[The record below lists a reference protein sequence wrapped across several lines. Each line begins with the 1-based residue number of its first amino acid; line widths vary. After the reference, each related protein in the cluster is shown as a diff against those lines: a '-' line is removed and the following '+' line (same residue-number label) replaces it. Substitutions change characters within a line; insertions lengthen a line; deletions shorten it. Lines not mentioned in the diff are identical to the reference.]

1 MHLVSSIHKSS
12 LKNVKQAQKKQ
23 CKFYASRK
31 GLQMFEGFEGEGMK
45 VKLQKPRWEGFL
57 GTK

>member
-1 MHLVSSIHKSS
+1 MIQKMHLVSNINKSL
-12 LKNVKQAQKKQ
+12 LKNVEEAQKKQ

-45 VKLQKPRWEGFL
+45 SRCKNLDGKGF
-57 GTK
+57 

>member
-1 MHLVSSIHKSS
+1 MHLVSNINKSL
-12 LKNVKQAQKKQ
+12 LKNVEEAQKKQ

-45 VKLQKPRWEGFL
+45 SRCKNLDGKGF
-57 GTK
+57 